1 MARRGVALSAVLA
14 ALLAGCG
21 APGPAPDPTS
31 SAGSPRPS
39 VAAPPVKG
47 VVRTNKTTRL
57 SLRAAP
63 TTQSKRLA
71 RIKHKTVITLRCTVV
86 GATVSNGS
94 RASNVWNKV
103 TWRKKTGYVS
113 SVFVDGGDSAALSVC
128 QEATPTASTTPPKP
142 PNVEPAIVDTARS
155 QLKVKER
162 KDKPDCTPYGGCMPW
177 DALFVT
183 WVWNKSGNAVP
194 RFSFSGDLYAWGQK
208 HGRSHTGVDGVGIG
222 DLVLSGT
229 GPQNPKTSTRV
240 DIVTEVLP
248 DQTLRVIGGNVT
260 NKVVERVVPISGI
273 YGWVDA

>member
-1 MARRGVALSAVLA
+1 MARRGVAVSAVLA
-14 ALLAGCG
+14 TLLAGCG
-21 APGPAPDPTS
+21 APGPAPDPTK
-31 SAGSPRPS
+31 SAGSPTPS
-39 VAAPPVKG
+39 VAAPTVKG

-71 RIKHKTVITLRCTVV
+71 RIKHKTVITLRCTTV

-103 TWRKKTGYVS
+103 TWKKKTGYVS

-128 QEATPTASTTPPKP
+128 PEAAPTTSTTPPKP
-142 PNVEPAIVDTARS
+142 ANVEPMIVDKARS

-162 KDKPDCTPYGGCMPW
+162 KGKPDCTPYGGCMPW

-183 WVWNKSGNAVP
+183 WVWNKSGDAVP
-194 RFSFSGDLYAWGQK
+194 GFSFSGDLYTWGQK
-208 HGRSHTGVDGVGIG
+208 HGRSHAGVDGVGVG

-229 GPQNPKTSTRV
+229 GAQSPKTSTRV

-248 DQTLRVIGGNVT
+248 DGTLRVIGGNVK
-260 NKVVERVVPISGI
+260 NRVVERVVPIKGI